1 MLPQYHPQNVVWGA
15 SQVWVSLFSPCE
27 NLVIIFIFFPLFRV
41 LRRVCTLISAE
52 ANLIESNE
60 ASVKQVKKLTAELE
74 DLKKVLQII

>member
-1 MLPQYHPQNVVWGA
+1 MWGA
-15 SQVWVSLFSPCE
+15 SQPRVSLFSPSE
-27 NLVIIFIFFPLFRV
+27 IKVIIFIFFPFFRV

-74 DLKKVLQII
+74 DLKKVLF